1 MLVRATLFGS
11 FFDRRNRNS
20 RCPRKHRGM
29 RSVLSIGN
37 HHAECADS
45 GGRSARR
52 VGDFCI
58 RNDECCI
65 GRSAAM
71 GYKYLVSLHNVAVFS
86 QKVTIFLHRC
96 KIYCIFA
103 GNL

>member
-1 MLVRATLFGS
+1 
-11 FFDRRNRNS
+11 
-20 RCPRKHRGM
+20 
-29 RSVLSIGN
+29 
-37 HHAECADS
+37 
-45 GGRSARR
+45 
-52 VGDFCI
+52 
-58 RNDECCI
+58 
-65 GRSAAM
+65 M